1 MIDLSRPIEN
11 PELINAIE
19 GYMKNPAQETEFR
32 MVNAI
37 KGANYISPVSV
48 EGKIDGNAIQEG
60 TTMTFALVINPN
72 GDKFFPVFSDMSELR
87 KWSETHQE
95 TLVASYNDMASLTIT
110 GLDGIKGFVI
120 NPFTQNIIVTQE
132 RINYIKSL
140 EK

>member
-11 PELINAIE
+11 PELVNAIE
-19 GYMKNPAQETEFR
+19 GYLKNPTQQTELR

-37 KGANYISPVSV
+37 KGANYISPVVV
-48 EGKIDGNAIQEG
+48 EGKVDGNSIQEG
-60 TTMTFALVINPN
+60 TSMTFSLVINPN
-72 GDKFFPVFSDMSELR
+72 GEKFFPVFSDMSELR

-95 TLVASYNDMASLTIT
+95 TLVASYNDMASLTMT
-110 GLDGIKGFVI
+110 GIDGIKGFVI

-132 RINYIKSL
+132 RVAYIKSL